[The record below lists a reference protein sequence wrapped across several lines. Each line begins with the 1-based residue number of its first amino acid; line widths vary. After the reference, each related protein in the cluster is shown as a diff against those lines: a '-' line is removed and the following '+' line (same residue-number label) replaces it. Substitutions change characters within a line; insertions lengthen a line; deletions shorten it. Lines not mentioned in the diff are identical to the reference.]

1 MTILLRVTTSQPF
14 PLQPTPC
21 YALTLTEPTRATGDD
36 KPLHK
41 TYIKY
46 TEFSIPALKAQE
58 NPIKYGHIL
67 MEEEEI
73 FADEQNHFKNVGQLS
88 PRAQLVSV
96 GYLLLCV

>member
-1 MTILLRVTTSQPF
+1 MTVLLRVTTCQPF
-14 PLQPTPC
+14 PLQPTHSYVP
-21 YALTLTEPTRATGDD
+21 TLTEPTRAIDD

-41 TYIKY
+41 SYIKY

-67 MEEEEI
+67 TEEEEI
-73 FADEQNHFKNVGQLS
+73 FADEQNHFKNVGPLI
-88 PRAQLVSV
+88 PCAQLVSV